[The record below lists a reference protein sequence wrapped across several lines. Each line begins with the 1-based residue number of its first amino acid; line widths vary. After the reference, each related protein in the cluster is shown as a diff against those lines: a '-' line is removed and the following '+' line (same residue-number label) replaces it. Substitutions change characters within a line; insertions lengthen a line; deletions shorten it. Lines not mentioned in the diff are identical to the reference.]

1 MNHTGAILK
10 AMLLSLLES
19 NGFTLDKQGNTVSEG
34 YAVATETFIK
44 QSLMT
49 TKVSSVSEA
58 INTFLES
65 DHELIGGWIDSE
77 ILWIEASKVFDTA
90 DEAHDY
96 CVANNEI
103 AYYDLAKGQEVRI

>member
-1 MNHTGAILK
+1 MERNNTILK
-10 AMLLSLLES
+10 AMLLNLLDS
-19 NGFTLDKQGNTVSEG
+19 SGFTLDKQANTVSEG

-44 QSLMT
+44 QSLTT
-49 TKVSSVSEA
+49 TKVSSVAEA

-65 DHELIGGWIDSE
+65 DHELIGGWIDGE